1 MDYYPTHLIF
11 VVHSFFCTALVL
23 YTYLVVFF
31 VLCTLCTH
39 YTLLVSVL
47 YTASHGISHSFPHN
61 TQHLWLVIVGSLH
74 HSAWLL
80 YQSIHTVYSTQHRPL
95 SGTLHKVY
103 YLFTQRL
110 SHNWPQAR
118 WCSFGL
124 NWPLAKWS
132 IRTFG
137 PMHQKLLNRVVHKNS
152 QKYFYVSKNSEKYLW
167 GAQKLAK
174 MFQKLA
180 KISEIGENRPVLA
193 LFWPILGHFGAITGP

>member
-1 MDYYPTHLIF
+1 MWTSCGYISFTFHSLTHTYYTTLLLFYTPPHVVLVGGLHTLPHILCCGQLLLYTSHNTPYVVDYYPTHLIF

-118 WCSFGL
+118 
-124 NWPLAKWS
+124 
-132 IRTFG
+132 
-137 PMHQKLLNRVVHKNS
+137 
-152 QKYFYVSKNSEKYLW
+152 
-167 GAQKLAK
+167 
-174 MFQKLA
+174 
-180 KISEIGENRPVLA
+180 
-193 LFWPILGHFGAITGP
+193 